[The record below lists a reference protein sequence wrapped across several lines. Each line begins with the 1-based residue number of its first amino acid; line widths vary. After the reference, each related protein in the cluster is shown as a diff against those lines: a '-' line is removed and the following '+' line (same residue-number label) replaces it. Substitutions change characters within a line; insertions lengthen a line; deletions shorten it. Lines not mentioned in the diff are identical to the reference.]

1 MLLLNFCGGFPAFSR
16 RSITSIL
23 LITFIGLMGIYI
35 REFVLDWRKYR
46 LFEKQIDKLTQ
57 EIETLKQQ
65 RIVNP

>member
-1 MLLLNFCGGFPAFSR
+1 MFFMFFI
-16 RSITSIL
+16 SIV
-23 LITFIGLMGIYI
+23 LIIFMGLIAIYI

-46 LFEKQIDKLTQ
+46 LLEKQIETLTQ

>member
-1 MLLLNFCGGFPAFSR
+1 M
-16 RSITSIL
+16 
-23 LITFIGLMGIYI
+23 ITFIGLMGIYI